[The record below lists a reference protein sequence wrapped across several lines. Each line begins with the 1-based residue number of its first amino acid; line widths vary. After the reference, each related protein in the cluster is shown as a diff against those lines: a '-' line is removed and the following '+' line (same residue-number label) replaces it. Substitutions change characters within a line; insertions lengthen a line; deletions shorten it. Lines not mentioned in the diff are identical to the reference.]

1 MRIQLELPPVKVQEL
16 KDVMEE
22 AGIET
27 YKELFNNA
35 LTLLD
40 WAIREVKDGNVLA
53 SLDEKNDRHRVLVM
67 PVLERIGRRNQSK
80 HSASV

>member
-1 MRIQLELPPVKVQEL
+1 MRIQLELPPAKVQEL

-53 SLDEKNDRHRVLVM
+53 SVDEKKDRYRVLVM
-67 PVLERIGRRNQSK
+67 PVLEKIGRQNQSK

>member
-1 MRIQLELPPVKVQEL
+1 MRIQLELPPAKVQEL

-67 PVLERIGRRNQSK
+67 PVLEKIGRQNQSK
-80 HSASV
+80 RSASV

>member
-1 MRIQLELPPVKVQEL
+1 MRIQLELPPAKVQEL

-67 PVLERIGRRNQSK
+67 PVLEKIGRQNQSK